1 MKDIIVALAEHLD
14 SGLKIGAWVGL
25 DIDRFLNHGQI
36 IANPQHGGTKRQRA
50 HYDSLFAQREFDPR
64 CVPPE
69 VNPFEDR
76 KLTVSHKFERPGH
89 LLTQARAKV
98 AQ

>member
-14 SGLKIGAWVGL
+14 SGLKIEAWVGL
-25 DIDRFLNHGQI
+25 DIDRFLSHERVI
-36 IANPQHGGTKRQRA
+36 TNPQRGGTKRQRA

-64 CVPPE
+64 CVPSGT
-69 VNPFEDR
+69 NQFGAR
-76 KLTVSHKFERPGH
+76 KLTVTHKLERRGR
-89 LLTQARAKV
+89 LLTCARAKV